1 MQKSILSVAAALF
14 LASSASADRWDTPA
28 VEENVESR
36 RRCAVKENGFYGDS
50 AETST
55 IVALPFLEI
64 EISSTSE
71 KSDEE
76 IIGGVERGIVDV
88 VLPELFPYD
97 CLPTSMGLRS
107 RRRLD
112 AIGMSSQPPDVVLE
126 GVSCDSEL
134 SSEDNSCIFVESSF
148 TIYTTDEASTE
159 VQVAA
164 RNAIQQAIS
173 NGYFNSDDIV
183 GMNLAEDIPVVAES
197 NFETRGAG
205 SVGGDSDIVAYTVI
219 PIACAVLIVGA
230 AVYVKKRTSPS
241 V

>member
-28 VEENVESR
+28 EEQNVDSR
-36 RRCAVKENGFYGDS
+36 RRCGVKEDGSYGDS

-55 IVALPFLEI
+55 ILSLPYLEI

-71 KSDEE
+71 KSNEE
-76 IIGGVERGIVDV
+76 IIGGIDRGIVDV

-126 GVSCDSEL
+126 GVPCDSEL
-134 SSEDNSCIFVESSF
+134 SSEDNTCIFVESSF

-164 RNAIQQAIS
+164 RNAVQQAIS
-173 NGYFNSDDIV
+173 NGHFNNADIV

-197 NFETRGAG
+197 NFETR
-205 SVGGDSDIVAYTVI
+205 SVGGGDSDIVAYTVI
-219 PIACAVLIVGA
+219 PIACAVFIVGA
-230 AVYVKKRTSPS
+230 AVYMKKRTSPS